1 MVSEDR
7 LDRSLETREEGQRA
21 RTWQRPSLLPTPEPK
36 DGYGY
41 RWVRLATLG
50 DEDVPNMTSK
60 LREGWEPVTYR
71 EVPEI
76 ATIERSQKSNARVE
90 IGGLVLC
97 RMPIEMLRQRDEYY
111 TKQALSAVDAV
122 ENSYFNEGGDNPRMK
137 KIVERRSETKS
148 FG

>member
-7 LDRSLETREEGQRA
+7 LDRNLETRDEAARA
-21 RTWQRPSLLPTPEPK
+21 RVWQRPSLLPTPEPK

-41 RWVRLATLG
+41 RWIRLATLG
-50 DEDVPNMTSK
+50 DEDIPNMTSK

-76 ATIERSQKSNARVE
+76 ASLERTSKGNARVE

-97 RMPIEMLRQRDEYY
+97 RMPMEMIKQRDEYY
-111 TKQALSAVDAV
+111 SNVAGRAMDSV
-122 ENSYFNEGGDNPRMK
+122 ENSYFSDGGDDRRMK